1 VSIGLLHKPID
12 DAYTFSMKNYR
23 RFRSYCFRIL
33 SLLHKLLSMIFLYS
47 SMIASLFDCSTIY
60 IDGMPPYLLTLVP
73 CSSWSTPSYRYRSY
87 HALPREQSIY

>member
-1 VSIGLLHKPID
+1 MKNYRRPIGFLHKPID

-47 SMIASLFDCSTIY
+47 SMIASLFDCIY
-60 IDGMPPYLLTLVP
+60 DLHRWDASI
-73 CSSWSTPSYRYRSY
+73 PSNSR
-87 HALPREQSIY
+87 AL